1 MKKVKTAL
9 VLAAPSLLF
18 AGLAFSVFAQPPPPQ
33 TFPPQNDIDINSV
46 SNVVPSFTVA
56 QAVTFIVRLL
66 IIIAFI
72 ISFIFLL
79 IGGVRW
85 IASGGD
91 AKAVEGARNMVTAA
105 LVGLVIVLAAFALIR
120 LIEFFFRIT
129 IISAP
134 LTVPQI

>member
-1 MKKVKTAL
+1 MKKFKRAL
-9 VLAAPSLLF
+9 ILAAPSLL
-18 AGLAFSVFAQPPPPQ
+18 ASGVAFSAFAIAPQPPV
-33 TFPPQNDIDINSV
+33 DINAV
-46 SNVVPSFTVA
+46 NAVPNFTVN

-66 IIIAFI
+66 IIAAFI

-105 LVGLVIVLAAFALIR
+105 LVGLVIVLASFALIR
-120 LIEFFFRIT
+120 LIEFFFKVT

-134 LTVPQI
+134 LALPQI

>member
-1 MKKVKTAL
+1 MKKFTRAL
-9 VLAAPSLLF
+9 ALAAPSLLVAGVAF
-18 AGLAFSVFAQPPPPQ
+18 AVLAQ
-33 TFPPQNDIDINSV
+33 TAPPQNDVDINAV
-46 SNVVPSFTVA
+46 SDVPNFTIA
-56 QAVTFIVRLL
+56 QAVTFIVRIL
-66 IIIAFI
+66 IIAAFI

-105 LVGLVIVLAAFALIR
+105 LVGLVVVLAAFALIR
-120 LIEFFFRIT
+120 LIEFFFQVS

-134 LTVPQI
+134 LTIPTLQNPNP

>member
-1 MKKVKTAL
+1 MRKVKTAL
-9 VLAAPSLLF
+9 TLAAPSLLF
-18 AGLAFSVFAQPPPPQ
+18 AGAAFSVFAQVPQPPV
-33 TFPPQNDIDINSV
+33 DINAV
-46 SNVVPSFTVA
+46 NAVPNFTVN

-66 IIIAFI
+66 IIVAFI

-105 LVGLVIVLAAFALIR
+105 LVGLVIVLASFALIR
-120 LIEFFFRIT
+120 LIEFFFRVT

>member
-1 MKKVKTAL
+1 MHKTVKKAL
-9 VLAAPSLLF
+9 IAAAPSLILL
-18 AGLAFSVFAQPPPPQ
+18 GLAGTRFAVFGQ
-33 TFPPQNDIDINSV
+33 TPTQDPVDINDV
-46 SNVVPSFTVA
+46 NLVPNFTVN

-66 IIIAFI
+66 IIAAFI

-91 AKAVEGARNMVTAA
+91 PKAVESARNMVTAA
-105 LVGLVIVLAAFALIR
+105 LVGLVIVLASFALIR
-120 LIEFFFRIT
+120 LIEFFFRVT

-134 LTVPQI
+134 LTLPQIGP

>member
-1 MKKVKTAL
+1 MRKVKTAL
-9 VLAAPSLLF
+9 ALAAPSLLF
-18 AGLAFSVFAQPPPPQ
+18 AGAALAVFANQPPVDVA
-33 TFPPQNDIDINSV
+33 NDVGNQLP
-46 SNVVPSFTVA
+46 NFTVA
-56 QAVTFIVRLL
+56 AAITFIVRLL
-66 IIIAFI
+66 IIVAFI

-120 LIEFFFRIT
+120 LIEFFFRVS